1 LVSPIELFVPTKQAV
16 GVVIEASEDQRG
28 IMANLKQGVAP
39 PSAARVLSLGPGQAL
54 GLPLA
59 FTLLFLSFALLP
71 AARENTTVLWSF
83 GCAGAV
89 LLVWNAI
96 LLVAASR
103 SGRTFTLEVVLRK
116 QHYLQACAHLSI
128 LAYWGWYWREVYAFA
143 GFIAAQL
150 IFAYAFLS
158 LLTWSRH
165 DTFELGFGPLPIIFS
180 INLFLWF
187 KLDWFYLQ
195 LLLVAVGFAGKEF
208 IRWNK
213 DGRRTHIFNPSAFTL
228 TIFSLYLI
236 LTGASDITWG
246 ALISSTQFYPPYI
259 YLWIFLVTLP
269 AQYLWGVVTMT
280 LSAAATTYLLGLLYL
295 GLTGNDLFVGS
306 YIGIAVFLS
315 MHLLFTDPSTSPR
328 TELGRMIF
336 GMLYGLSVMALLKLL
351 EYNGIPAFYDKLLA
365 VPILNLMIQA
375 IDRAARSPAL
385 KRVDP
390 SVLGRGL
397 TPRQRNLAY
406 IAVWTAFFIGMQHQ
420 TSALQDSV
428 RLDEKGFRLAAE
440 GKQQEAIAAF
450 REVVQIRPEY
460 GAGHYKLGLALLEAG
475 ETRAAVEPLRR
486 AAQLEPDEKR
496 LHTTLANV
504 LTSVG
509 QPRPAVRHFREAVRL
524 DPDWLPALNG
534 LAWLRATNPAVLDPG
549 EAVRIASHATELTR
563 RRDPLVLDV
572 LAAAYAAAGRYREA
586 VDAAEAA
593 VAIAFRRQPALA
605 EQIRERLNLYRAG
618 KPYVMSDD
626 A

>member
-1 LVSPIELFVPTKQAV
+1 ML
-16 GVVIEASEDQRG
+16 
-28 IMANLKQGVAP
+28 NLEKGTALP
-39 PSAARVLSLGPGQAL
+39 AAARGLSLGPGQAL
-54 GLPLA
+54 SLPLA

-71 AARENTTVLWSF
+71 AARENTKVLWSF

-89 LLVWNAI
+89 LLVWNAV
-96 LLVAASR
+96 LLAAALR
-103 SGRTFTLEVVLRK
+103 SGRTFTLEVVPRK

-128 LAYWGWYWREVYAFA
+128 LAYWGWYWREVYSFA

-158 LLTWSRH
+158 LLTWSRG
-165 DTFELGFGPLPIIFS
+165 DTFELGFGPFPIIFS
-180 INLFLWF
+180 MNLFLWF
-187 KLDWFYLQ
+187 KLDWYYLQ
-195 LLLVAVGFAGKEF
+195 LLMVAVGFAGKEF
-208 IRWNK
+208 IKWNK

-246 ALISSTQFYPPYI
+246 VLIQSTQFYPPYI

-280 LSAAATTYLLGLLYL
+280 LSAAATVYLGGLLYL
-295 GLTGNDLFVGS
+295 GLTGNEIFVGS

-351 EYNGIPAFYDKLLA
+351 EYNGTPAFYDKLLA
-365 VPILNLMIQA
+365 VPILNLMIQV
-375 IDRAARSPAL
+375 IDRAVRSPAL
-385 KRVDP
+385 KRFDP
-390 SVLGRGL
+390 SALGRGL

-406 IAVWTAFFIGMQHQ
+406 LAVWTVFFIGMQHQ
-420 TSALQDSV
+420 TSALRDSA
-428 RLDEKGFRLAAE
+428 RLDELGFKLAAE
-440 GKQQEAIAAF
+440 GKQQEAIAVF
-450 REVVQIRPEY
+450 REVVQIRPDY
-460 GAGHYKLGLALLEAG
+460 GIGHYKLGLALWEAG
-475 ETRAAVEPLRR
+475 QTRAAVEPLRR
-486 AAQLEPDEKR
+486 AAELEPDEKR
-496 LHTTLANV
+496 IHTTLANV
-504 LTSVG
+504 LRSVG

-534 LAWLRATNPAVLDPG
+534 LAWLQATNPAVLDPG
-549 EAVRIASHATELTR
+549 EAVLIALHAAELTG
-563 RRDPLVLDV
+563 RRDPAVLDV
-572 LAAAYAAAGRYREA
+572 LAAAYAAAGRYPEA
-586 VDAAEAA
+586 VNVAEAA
-593 VAIAFRRQPALA
+593 EKIALRRQPMLV

-618 KPYVMSDD
+618 KPYVMSEG